1 MLDYYVGSASTNKIF
16 TRFYRHLLNF
26 NGSKIVKL
34 AVRKYKLPNFAFLIL
49 YLFSC
54 VVTK

>member
-16 TRFYRHLLNF
+16 TRFSRHLLNF

-34 AVRKYKLPNFAFLIL
+34 AVRKYKLPDFAFLIL